1 MKNRPKFVAADL
13 ETLPGPGPIAAK
25 LLDLFRSKPANPMP
39 FMSDAAARANLI
51 QDAQLPKQA
60 LDARMN
66 GFTRVKI
73 GLFPVK
79 QQCAQSCACGTD
91 CGGRTRWPGANDY
104 DISRIS

>member
-1 MKNRPKFVAADL
+1 
-13 ETLPGPGPIAAK
+13 
-25 LLDLFRSKPANPMP
+25 
-39 FMSDAAARANLI
+39 
-51 QDAQLPKQA
+51 
-60 LDARMN
+60 MN